1 MTSMGLFNLTANFW
15 CGPRPLPHS
24 LRAGPGRGLRLLVGT
39 LGLGEYPRG
48 VPFTAL
54 GLLGAVAPQLC
65 LLMTKV
71 GLLQDT
77 MALAADIPLAGCG
90 VEASLSCLLSRS

>member
-1 MTSMGLFNLTANFW
+1 MTSMGLFSLTANFW

-54 GLLGAVAPQLC
+54 GLLGAVAPPTL
-65 LLMTKV
+65 
-71 GLLQDT
+71 
-77 MALAADIPLAGCG
+77 PLDDKGGSPSGYRGSGCRHPSCG
-90 VEASLSCLLSRS
+90 VWGGGITELSPL